1 MQYPRTIRNF
11 NGFIDGF
18 GYAGLMIE
26 AKLPEL
32 KLKTGGFRGAG
43 MDAPIAVDL
52 GMEAMQAEGTLA
64 EWRPELIKM
73 FGTRQRMTLRPTA
86 QGEADFN
93 ADEIVATLGGRWSV
107 VNFADLKPGD
117 DVPMKLTLEIDYW
130 RMLHNGDELFEIDV
144 QAGKRVI
151 GGVDQL
157 ASQRSA
163 MGI

>member
-11 NGFIDGF
+11 NGFIDGI

-43 MDAPIAVDL
+43 MDAPIAIDL
-52 GMEAMQAEGTLA
+52 GMEAMQAECTLA
-64 EWRPELIKM
+64 EWRPELVQM

-86 QGEADFN
+86 AGEADFS
-93 ADEIVATLGGRWSV
+93 ADEIVASLGGRWSV
-107 VNFADLKPGD
+107 VNYGDLKTGD
-117 DVPMKLTLEIDYW
+117 DVPMKLTLEVDYY
-130 RMLHNGDELFEIDV
+130 RMLHNGEELFEIDV

-157 ASQRSA
+157 AEQRRA
-163 MGI
+163 MGL